1 MYTANN
7 DPRMVMID
15 ARMPHQSFA
24 LSETVRS
31 ELTVMTIPKAPTIL
45 SAPKDREVAGGEEKG
60 EGSGSLHVDDA
71 GTERSQHIEANVE
84 LSLHELHVTTLVIFD
99 DSPHTGGLHHA
110 DSGLTHACTAKCNSS
125 RSLLA
130 ALSKTALEV
139 VLGEFTVDQLVTS
152 VGRAGPITRKIIGQ
166 DQLEAF
172 KHADGSGVES
182 SCNRSVVEVTIED
195 ICFVTQD

>member
-60 EGSGSLHVDDA
+60 KDYCLRFMLMTPAQNG
-71 GTERSQHIEANVE
+71 AN
-84 LSLHELHVTTLVIFD
+84 T
-99 DSPHTGGLHHA
+99 
-110 DSGLTHACTAKCNSS
+110 
-125 RSLLA
+125 
-130 ALSKTALEV
+130 SKPTW
-139 VLGEFTVDQLVTS
+139 S
-152 VGRAGPITRKIIGQ
+152 
-166 DQLEAF
+166 
-172 KHADGSGVES
+172 
-182 SCNRSVVEVTIED
+182 
-195 ICFVTQD
+195 